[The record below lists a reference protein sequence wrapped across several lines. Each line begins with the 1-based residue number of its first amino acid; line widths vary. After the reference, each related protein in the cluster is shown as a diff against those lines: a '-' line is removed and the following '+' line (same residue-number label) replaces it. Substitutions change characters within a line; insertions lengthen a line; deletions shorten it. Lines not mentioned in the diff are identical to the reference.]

1 MIPDVLVIAEHD
13 GREISPITCDLLSWG
28 AQVAVE
34 NNWNLGVLLAGFEI
48 GKLSNELRESGA
60 NVVFVLDNPGL
71 QQYTA
76 PSYLRAIVAGIKQTT
91 PQLIL
96 LGHSYFGVEMG
107 GGLAVTLKS
116 PLVSNCL
123 SIEKLEN
130 GFMVT
135 RPIFGGALLIRLH
148 IQGPPPMLASI
159 QRGSSAPKRAHNKR
173 ADIVRLNISQEN
185 GASKIKVLHEKQ
197 PSFGNDIT
205 KAKTLIAVGRGIG
218 QETKL
223 GLFRELAEHLGG
235 TLAASRPI
243 IDMGWLPADHQVGL
257 SGQTVKPNLYLA
269 CGISGA
275 AQHVAGMK
283 DAGVIIAINKDASAP
298 IFQVAHYGVVGDL
311 FDIVTPLLKIAKEQ
325 N

>member
-1 MIPDVLVIAEHD
+1 
-13 GREISPITCDLLSWG
+13 
-28 AQVAVE
+28 
-34 NNWNLGVLLAGFEI
+34 
-48 GKLSNELRESGA
+48 
-60 NVVFVLDNPGL
+60 
-71 QQYTA
+71 
-76 PSYLRAIVAGIKQTT
+76 
-91 PQLIL
+91 
-96 LGHSYFGVEMG
+96 MG
-107 GGLAVTLKS
+107 GGLAVILKS
-116 PLVSNCL
+116 SLVSNCL

-130 GFMVT
+130 GFTVT

-148 IQGPPPMLASI
+148 IQGPPPILASI
-159 QRGSSAPKRAHNKR
+159 QRGSSAPKSGQTKR
-173 ADIVRLNISQEN
+173 ADIVRLNVSQEN
-185 GASKIKVLHEKQ
+185 GASKINVLHEQ
-197 PSFGNDIT
+197 RPSFGTDIT

-223 GLFRELAEHLGG
+223 GLFRELAEQLGG

-243 IDMGWLPADHQVGL
+243 IDMGWLPPDHQVGL

-283 DAGVIIAINKDASAP
+283 DAGVIIAINKDATAP